1 MSNPAYNHGQVTGT
15 GSAITVASEKVG
27 FRPKRVRL
35 TNLTSRVALE
45 WDDSM
50 ADASAIKTAANGDRT
65 VVTSAAITPTA
76 SGFTVG
82 TDSINASGE
91 IILFEAWG

>member
-1 MSNPAYNHGQVTGT
+1 MSNPYNHGQFTGT
-15 GSAITVASEKVG
+15 GAAVTVASEKVG
-27 FRPKRVRL
+27 FPPKRVRL

-50 ADASAIKTAANGDRT
+50 ADASAVKTAANGDRT
-65 VVTSAAITPTA
+65 VVSSAAITPTP
-76 SGFTVG
+76 SGFILG

-91 IILFEAWG
+91 AILFEAWG